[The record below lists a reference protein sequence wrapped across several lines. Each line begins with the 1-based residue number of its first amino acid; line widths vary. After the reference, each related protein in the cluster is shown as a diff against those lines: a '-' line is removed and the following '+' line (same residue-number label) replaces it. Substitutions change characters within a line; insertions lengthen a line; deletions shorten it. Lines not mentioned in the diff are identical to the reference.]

1 MAKNTIADLDVT
13 TGNNLDVLGQSSA
26 GSADANQLDAVDRA
40 TLALLARFYADL
52 GGVVTVGGSANAITV
67 TSASTYQALATGLV
81 IAFKAASANT
91 AAATLNLDSLGAK
104 AIRLSGDVAL
114 AGGEIKANG
123 RYLAMYDA
131 AYNGAAGAWVLMNPT
146 PLECIGIS
154 VVSEST
160 TLTTGTA
167 KRTFRMPF
175 ALTLT
180 AVRASLSTVSSSGI
194 PTVDINEGGT
204 TILST
209 KLTIDAN
216 ELTSTTAA
224 TPAVI
229 SDSAL
234 ADDAEIT
241 IDIDV
246 AGTGAKGLK
255 VYLYGYRP

>member
-1 MAKNTIADLDVT
+1 MPKTAVSQWDTTPANNTDINSISLAEGVMQPPAVNDAFRDMMAQIKTAGFIGTPAYVTLTDPNADRLMFWD
-13 TGNNLDVLGQSSA
+13 DSA
-26 GSADANQLDAVDRA
+26 GAVAWLTPSA
-40 TLALLARFYADL
+40 ALE
-52 GGVVTVGGSANAITV
+52 I
-67 TSASTYQALATGLV
+67 STT
-81 IAFKAASANT
+81 N
-91 AAATLNLDSLGAK
+91 
-104 AIRLSGDVAL
+104 IR
-114 AGGEIKANG
+114 
-123 RYLAMYDA
+123 
-131 AYNGAAGAWVLMNPT
+131 VLET
-146 PLECIGIS
+146 IGIS

-175 ALTLT
+175 AFTVT
-180 AVRASLSTVSSSGI
+180 GVRANLSTASSSGI

-216 ELTSTTAA
+216 ELTSTTAVDA
-224 TPAVI
+224 AVV
-229 SDSAL
+229 SDTAL

-255 VYLYGYRP
+255 VYINGYRP

>member
-1 MAKNTIADLDVT
+1 MPKTTVSQWDATAANNTDINSISLAENVMQPPAVNDAFREMMAQIK
-13 TGNNLDVLGQSSA
+13 SA
-26 GSADANQLDAVDRA
+26 GFIGTPAYVTLTDPNADRLMFWDDSAGNVAWL
-40 TLALLARFYADL
+40 
-52 GGVVTVGGSANAITV
+52 
-67 TSASTYQALATGLV
+67 
-81 IAFKAASANT
+81 
-91 AAATLNLDSLGAK
+91 TLNGA
-104 AIRLSGDVAL
+104 
-114 AGGEIKANG
+114 
-123 RYLAMYDA
+123 
-131 AYNGAAGAWVLMNPT
+131 
-146 PLECIGIS
+146 LEFSTTNLRVKEVVGIS

-175 ALTLT
+175 AFTLES
-180 AVRASLSTVSSSGI
+180 VRASLSTASSSGT

-224 TPAVI
+224 TAAVI
-229 SDSAL
+229 SDTSL
-234 ADDAEIT
+234 ADDAEMT

>member
-1 MAKNTIADLDVT
+1 MAKVNVSQWDT
-13 TGNNLDVLGQSSA
+13 TAANNLDINSISLAESVMQPPAVNDAFREMMAQIKSA
-26 GSADANQLDAVDRA
+26 GFVGTPAYV
-40 TLALLARFYADL
+40 TLADPGADRL
-52 GGVVTVGGSANAITV
+52 MFWDDSA
-67 TSASTYQALATGLV
+67 GLV
-81 IAFKAASANT
+81 AWLTPSAALEIST
-91 AAATLNLDSLGAK
+91 TS
-104 AIRLSGDVAL
+104 IR
-114 AGGEIKANG
+114 
-123 RYLAMYDA
+123 
-131 AYNGAAGAWVLMNPT
+131 VLET
-146 PLECIGIS
+146 IGIS

-175 ALTLT
+175 AFTVT
-180 AVRASLSTVSSSGI
+180 SVRASLSTASSSGI

-224 TPAVI
+224 TAAVV
-229 SDSAL
+229 SDTAL

-255 VYLYGYRP
+255 VYINGYRP

>member
-1 MAKNTIADLDVT
+1 MAKLNVSQWDT
-13 TGNNLDVLGQSSA
+13 TAANNLDINSISLAENVMQPPAVNDAFREMMAQIKAGGFIGTPAYVTLTDPGADRLMFWDDSA
-26 GSADANQLDAVDRA
+26 GTVAWLTPSA
-40 TLALLARFYADL
+40 ALEIS
-52 GGVVTVGGSANAITV
+52 T
-67 TSASTYQALATGLV
+67 TS
-81 IAFKAASANT
+81 
-91 AAATLNLDSLGAK
+91 
-104 AIRLSGDVAL
+104 IR
-114 AGGEIKANG
+114 
-123 RYLAMYDA
+123 
-131 AYNGAAGAWVLMNPT
+131 VLET
-146 PLECIGIS
+146 IGIS

-175 ALTLT
+175 AFTVT
-180 AVRASLSTVSSSGI
+180 GVRASLSTASSSGT
-194 PTVDINEGGT
+194 PTVDINDGGT

-209 KLTIDAN
+209 KLTIDAS

-224 TPAVI
+224 TAAVI
-229 SDSAL
+229 SDTAL

>member
-1 MAKNTIADLDVT
+1 MAKTNVASWDT
-13 TGNNLDVLGQSSA
+13 TAANNLDINSISLAEGVMQPPAVNDAFREMMAQIKSA
-26 GSADANQLDAVDRA
+26 GFVGTPAYV
-40 TLALLARFYADL
+40 TLADPGADRL
-52 GGVVTVGGSANAITV
+52 MFWDDSA
-67 TSASTYQALATGLV
+67 GLV
-81 IAFKAASANT
+81 AWLTPSAALEIST
-91 AAATLNLDSLGAK
+91 TS
-104 AIRLSGDVAL
+104 IR
-114 AGGEIKANG
+114 
-123 RYLAMYDA
+123 
-131 AYNGAAGAWVLMNPT
+131 VLET
-146 PLECIGIS
+146 IGLP

-160 TLTTGTA
+160 TPPTGTA

-175 ALTLT
+175 AFTVT
-180 AVRASLSTVSSSGI
+180 SVRASLSTASSSGI

-224 TPAVI
+224 TAAVV
-229 SDSAL
+229 SDTAL

-255 VYLYGYRP
+255 VYINGYRP

>member
-1 MAKNTIADLDVT
+1 MAKTAVSQWDTTAANNTEINSISLAENVMQPPAVNDAFREMMA
-13 TGNNLDVLGQSSA
+13 QIKSA
-26 GSADANQLDAVDRA
+26 GFIGTPAYVTLTDPGADRLMFWD
-40 TLALLARFYADL
+40 
-52 GGVVTVGGSANAITV
+52 
-67 TSASTYQALATGLV
+67 
-81 IAFKAASANT
+81 
-91 AAATLNLDSLGAK
+91 DS
-104 AIRLSGDVAL
+104 
-114 AGGEIKANG
+114 
-123 RYLAMYDA
+123 
-131 AYNGAAGAWVLMNPT
+131 AGAVAWLT
-146 PLECIGIS
+146 PNAALEISTTTIRVLECIGIS

-175 ALTLT
+175 AFTLT
-180 AVRASLSTVSSSGI
+180 GVRASVSTVSSSGL

-216 ELTSTTAA
+216 EYTSTTAVTA
-224 TPAVI
+224 AVI
-229 SDSAL
+229 SDSSL
-234 ADDAEIT
+234 ADDAEMT

>member
-1 MAKNTIADLDVT
+1 MAKTNVASWDT
-13 TGNNLDVLGQSSA
+13 TAANNLDINSISLAEGVMQPPAVNDAFREMMAQIKSA
-26 GSADANQLDAVDRA
+26 GFVGTPAYV
-40 TLALLARFYADL
+40 TLADPGADRL
-52 GGVVTVGGSANAITV
+52 MFWDDSA
-67 TSASTYQALATGLV
+67 GLV
-81 IAFKAASANT
+81 AWLTPSAALEIST
-91 AAATLNLDSLGAK
+91 TS
-104 AIRLSGDVAL
+104 IR
-114 AGGEIKANG
+114 
-123 RYLAMYDA
+123 
-131 AYNGAAGAWVLMNPT
+131 VLET
-146 PLECIGIS
+146 IGIS

-175 ALTLT
+175 AFTVT
-180 AVRASLSTVSSSGI
+180 SVRASVSTASSSGL

-216 ELTSTTAA
+216 ELTSTTATTA
-224 TPAVI
+224 AVV
-229 SDSAL
+229 SDASL

-255 VYLYGYRP
+255 VYINGYRP

>member
-1 MAKNTIADLDVT
+1 MPKTAVSQWDTTAANNTDINSISLAEGVMQPPAVNDAFREMMAQIKSGGFIGTPAYVTLTDPNADRLMFWD
-13 TGNNLDVLGQSSA
+13 DSA
-26 GSADANQLDAVDRA
+26 G
-40 TLALLARFYADL
+40 
-52 GGVVTVGGSANAITV
+52 TVAW
-67 TSASTYQALATGLV
+67 L
-81 IAFKAASANT
+81 
-91 AAATLNLDSLGAK
+91 TLNGALEFSTTNL
-104 AIRLSGDVAL
+104 R
-114 AGGEIKANG
+114 
-123 RYLAMYDA
+123 
-131 AYNGAAGAWVLMNPT
+131 VLET
-146 PLECIGIS
+146 IGIS

-175 ALTLT
+175 AFTVT
-180 AVRASLSTVSSSGI
+180 GVRASLSTASSSGI

-216 ELTSTTAA
+216 ELTSTTAVNA
-224 TPAVI
+224 AVV
-229 SDSAL
+229 SDTAL

-255 VYLYGYRP
+255 VYINGYRP

>member
-1 MAKNTIADLDVT
+1 MAKVNVSQWDT
-13 TGNNLDVLGQSSA
+13 TAANNLDINSISLAEGVMQPPAVNDAFREMMAQIKSA
-26 GSADANQLDAVDRA
+26 GFVGTPAYV
-40 TLALLARFYADL
+40 TLADPGADRL
-52 GGVVTVGGSANAITV
+52 MFWDDSA
-67 TSASTYQALATGLV
+67 GLV
-81 IAFKAASANT
+81 AWLTPSAALEIST
-91 AAATLNLDSLGAK
+91 TS
-104 AIRLSGDVAL
+104 IR
-114 AGGEIKANG
+114 
-123 RYLAMYDA
+123 
-131 AYNGAAGAWVLMNPT
+131 VLET
-146 PLECIGIS
+146 IGIS

-175 ALTLT
+175 AFTVT
-180 AVRASLSTVSSSGI
+180 SVRASLSTASSSGI

-224 TPAVI
+224 TAAVV
-229 SDSAL
+229 SDTAL

-255 VYLYGYRP
+255 VYINGYRP

>member
-1 MAKNTIADLDVT
+1 MAKTTVSQWDTTANNNTDVGGISLAESVMQPPAVNDAFREMMAQLKTAGFVGTPAAVQLTDPNADRLMFWD
-13 TGNNLDVLGQSSA
+13 DSA
-26 GSADANQLDAVDRA
+26 GSVAWL
-40 TLALLARFYADL
+40 
-52 GGVVTVGGSANAITV
+52 
-67 TSASTYQALATGLV
+67 
-81 IAFKAASANT
+81 
-91 AAATLNLDSLGAK
+91 TLNGALEFSTTSL
-104 AIRLSGDVAL
+104 RV
-114 AGGEIKANG
+114 
-123 RYLAMYDA
+123 
-131 AYNGAAGAWVLMNPT
+131 
-146 PLECIGIS
+146 LECIGIS

-175 ALTLT
+175 AFTLT
-180 AVRASLSTVSSSGI
+180 GVRASVSTVSSSGL

-216 ELTSTTAA
+216 EYTSTTAA
-224 TPAVI
+224 TAAVI
-229 SDSAL
+229 SDSSL

>member
-1 MAKNTIADLDVT
+1 MPLNGSGTASKPASTTAIAGATIESARFNSVIDDIYQIFNTARPVAYGG
-13 TGNNLDVLGQSSA
+13 TGGATASEARTNLGLVIGTNVQA
-26 GSADANQLDAVDRA
+26 YNA
-40 TLALLARFYADL
+40 TLA
-52 GGVVTVGGSANAITV
+52 
-67 TSASTYQALATGLV
+67 ALAALV
-81 IAFKAASANT
+81 DPNADRLMFWD
-91 AAATLNLDSLGAK
+91 DS
-104 AIRLSGDVAL
+104 
-114 AGGEIKANG
+114 
-123 RYLAMYDA
+123 
-131 AYNGAAGAWVLMNPT
+131 AGAPAYLTPNAAVEISTTNLRVLET
-146 PLECIGIS
+146 IGIS

-175 ALTLT
+175 AFTVT
-180 AVRASLSTVSSSGI
+180 GVRASLSTASSSGT

-216 ELTSTTAA
+216 ELTSTTAVTA
-224 TPAVI
+224 AVV
-229 SDSAL
+229 SDTAL

-255 VYLYGYRP
+255 VYINGYRP

>member
-1 MAKNTIADLDVT
+1 MAKTAVSQWDT
-13 TGNNLDVLGQSSA
+13 TAANNLDINSISLAEGVMQPPAVNDAFREMMAQIKSA
-26 GSADANQLDAVDRA
+26 GFVGTPAYV
-40 TLALLARFYADL
+40 TLADPGADRL
-52 GGVVTVGGSANAITV
+52 MFWDDSA
-67 TSASTYQALATGLV
+67 GLV
-81 IAFKAASANT
+81 AWLTPSAALEIST
-91 AAATLNLDSLGAK
+91 TS
-104 AIRLSGDVAL
+104 IR
-114 AGGEIKANG
+114 
-123 RYLAMYDA
+123 
-131 AYNGAAGAWVLMNPT
+131 VLET
-146 PLECIGIS
+146 IGIS

-175 ALTLT
+175 AFTVT
-180 AVRASLSTVSSSGI
+180 SVRASLSTASSSGI

-224 TPAVI
+224 TAAVV
-229 SDSAL
+229 SDTAL

-255 VYLYGYRP
+255 VYINGYRP

>member
-1 MAKNTIADLDVT
+1 MPKTNVASWDTTAANNTDINSISLAEGVMQPPAVNDAFREMMAQIKTAGFIGTPAYVTLTDPNADRLMFWD
-13 TGNNLDVLGQSSA
+13 DSA
-26 GSADANQLDAVDRA
+26 GAVAWLTPSA
-40 TLALLARFYADL
+40 ALE
-52 GGVVTVGGSANAITV
+52 I
-67 TSASTYQALATGLV
+67 STT
-81 IAFKAASANT
+81 N
-91 AAATLNLDSLGAK
+91 
-104 AIRLSGDVAL
+104 IR
-114 AGGEIKANG
+114 
-123 RYLAMYDA
+123 
-131 AYNGAAGAWVLMNPT
+131 VLET
-146 PLECIGIS
+146 IGIS

-175 ALTLT
+175 AFTVT
-180 AVRASLSTVSSSGI
+180 GVRANLSTASSSGI

-216 ELTSTTAA
+216 ELTSTTAVDA
-224 TPAVI
+224 AVV
-229 SDSAL
+229 SDTAL

-255 VYLYGYRP
+255 VYINGYRP

>member
-1 MAKNTIADLDVT
+1 MAKVNVSQWDT
-13 TGNNLDVLGQSSA
+13 TAANNLDINSISLAEGVMQPPAVNDAFREMMAQIKSA
-26 GSADANQLDAVDRA
+26 GFVGTPAYVTLTDPGADRLMFWDDSAGTVAWLTPSA
-40 TLALLARFYADL
+40 ALEIS
-52 GGVVTVGGSANAITV
+52 T
-67 TSASTYQALATGLV
+67 TS
-81 IAFKAASANT
+81 
-91 AAATLNLDSLGAK
+91 
-104 AIRLSGDVAL
+104 IR
-114 AGGEIKANG
+114 
-123 RYLAMYDA
+123 
-131 AYNGAAGAWVLMNPT
+131 VLET
-146 PLECIGIS
+146 IGIS

-175 ALTLT
+175 AFTVT
-180 AVRASLSTVSSSGI
+180 SVRASLSTASSSGI

-224 TPAVI
+224 TAAVV
-229 SDSAL
+229 SDTAL

-255 VYLYGYRP
+255 VYINGYRP

>member
-1 MAKNTIADLDVT
+1 MAKTAVSQWDTTANNNTDVGGISLAENVMQPPAVNDAFREVMAQLKTAGFVGTPAAVQLTDPNADRLMFWD
-13 TGNNLDVLGQSSA
+13 DSA
-26 GSADANQLDAVDRA
+26 GAVA
-40 TLALLARFYADL
+40 WL
-52 GGVVTVGGSANAITV
+52 
-67 TSASTYQALATGLV
+67 
-81 IAFKAASANT
+81 
-91 AAATLNLDSLGAK
+91 TLNGA
-104 AIRLSGDVAL
+104 
-114 AGGEIKANG
+114 
-123 RYLAMYDA
+123 
-131 AYNGAAGAWVLMNPT
+131 
-146 PLECIGIS
+146 LEFSTTNLRVKEVIGIS

-175 ALTLT
+175 AFTLES
-180 AVRASLSTVSSSGI
+180 VRASLSTASSSGI
-194 PTVDINEGGT
+194 PTVDINEGGS

-224 TPAVI
+224 TAAVI
-229 SDSAL
+229 SDTSL
-234 ADDAEIT
+234 ADDAEMT

>member
-1 MAKNTIADLDVT
+1 MPKTAVSQWDTTAANNTDINSISLAEGVMQPPAVNDAFREMMSQVKAAGFISTPAYVTLTDPNADRLMFWD
-13 TGNNLDVLGQSSA
+13 DSA
-26 GSADANQLDAVDRA
+26 GTVAWLTPSA
-40 TLALLARFYADL
+40 ALEIS
-52 GGVVTVGGSANAITV
+52 T
-67 TSASTYQALATGLV
+67 TS
-81 IAFKAASANT
+81 
-91 AAATLNLDSLGAK
+91 
-104 AIRLSGDVAL
+104 IR
-114 AGGEIKANG
+114 
-123 RYLAMYDA
+123 
-131 AYNGAAGAWVLMNPT
+131 VLET
-146 PLECIGIS
+146 IGIS

-175 ALTLT
+175 AFTVT
-180 AVRASLSTVSSSGI
+180 GVRASLSTASSSGI

-224 TPAVI
+224 TAAVV
-229 SDSAL
+229 SDTAL

-246 AGTGAKGLK
+246 AGTGAQGLK
-255 VYLYGYRP
+255 VYINGYRP

>member
-1 MAKNTIADLDVT
+1 MAKTNVASWDT
-13 TGNNLDVLGQSSA
+13 TAANNLDINSISLAEGVMQPPAVNDAFREMMAQIKSA
-26 GSADANQLDAVDRA
+26 GFIGTPAYVTLTDPGADRLMFWDDSA
-40 TLALLARFYADL
+40 
-52 GGVVTVGGSANAITV
+52 
-67 TSASTYQALATGLV
+67 GLV
-81 IAFKAASANT
+81 AWLTPSAALEIST
-91 AAATLNLDSLGAK
+91 TS
-104 AIRLSGDVAL
+104 IR
-114 AGGEIKANG
+114 
-123 RYLAMYDA
+123 
-131 AYNGAAGAWVLMNPT
+131 VLET
-146 PLECIGIS
+146 IGIS

-175 ALTLT
+175 AFTVT
-180 AVRASLSTVSSSGI
+180 GVRANLSTASSSGT

-224 TPAVI
+224 TAAVV
-229 SDSAL
+229 SDTAL

-255 VYLYGYRP
+255 VYINGYRP